1 MSPSTG
7 GRPDWLCPPA
17 DSRLTR
23 LVTRRIHAP
32 TALVAILAAL
42 FVGLAASCSFVNPPA
57 LVVEGPPGQ
66 GDVVLTDPQFQ
77 SELKVIANDKTLSSG
92 LAQGADPYTSV
103 AKNQYTPAFVA
114 AILSSH
120 VQLQALVN
128 EAARRNIFPTAEE
141 LTSTEDGIVKQ
152 IEGAGQGAAGADP
165 AAKKV
170 DGQAT
175 LAKLGGFRDLLLRG
189 IAAQAKLQTAITPSD
204 EDMRKAYE
212 GAKDKLGES
221 ACASHILILASK
233 AQPDAQ
239 TGQPATATDEEYA
252 AALAKINDIQK
263 QLDAG
268 GVFADI
274 AKATS
279 EDPGSGAKGGELGCV
294 SEKGKYVK
302 AFDDAVWSQPIGVVG
317 PPVKTEYGYHLIKVT
332 RRGTPAFDEVKQQ
345 ISDALAKEASGK
357 VVKDA
362 FAAIE
367 VTVDPRYGSW
377 EASKGSVVP
386 PGGAATPT
394 VPTTPTTA
402 FDPSGLGLGG
412 TPDGSPSGPPR
423 GSSSGSPA
431 GAPSDSPA
439 GAPSSPA
446 DVPPA
451 GADGR

>member
-1 MSPSTG
+1 M
-7 GRPDWLCPPA
+7 
-17 DSRLTR
+17 
-23 LVTRRIHAP
+23 
-32 TALVAILAAL
+32 
-42 FVGLAASCSFVNPPA
+42 GLAASCSFVNPPA

-92 LAQGADPYTSV
+92 LGQGADPYTSV

-128 EAARRNIFPTAEE
+128 EAARRNIFPTAAE
-141 LTSTEDGIVKQ
+141 LTSTEDSIVKQ

-175 LAKLGGFRDLLLRG
+175 LAKLGGFRDLLLHG
-189 IAAQAKLQTAITPSD
+189 IAAQAKLQTAVTPSE

-212 GAKDKLGES
+212 GARDKLGES

-239 TGQPATATDEEYA
+239 TGKPATATDEEYA

-268 GVFADI
+268 GSFADI

-279 EDPGSGAKGGELGCV
+279 EDPGSGAKGGDLGCV

-302 AFDDAVWSQPIGVVG
+302 AFDDAVWSQPVGVVG

-332 RRGTPAFDEVKQQ
+332 RRGTPAFEEVKQQ

-357 VVKDA
+357 AVKDA

-367 VTVDPRYGSW
+367 VTVDQRYGSW
-377 EASKGSVVP
+377 DGSKGSVIP

-402 FDPSGLGLGG
+402 FDPSSLGLGG
-412 TPDGSPSGPPR
+412 APAGPGTDAPT
-423 GSSSGSPA
+423 
-431 GAPSDSPA
+431 GAPS
-439 GAPSSPA
+439 GAPTGAAPGSPTGTPA
-446 DVPPA
+446 DGSSEPPTGAPAA